1 MTSAPHIGEVVEV
14 VLGALRKPTEAE
26 IRELRAI
33 WWRQRRLGHTLP
45 AEAGLVVLDGG
56 ATRTVKAAA
65 AGRTR

>member
-1 MTSAPHIGEVVEV
+1 MTREPQIGEAVEV
-14 VLGALRKPTEAE
+14 VLGFLRTPTEAE

-56 ATRTVKAAA
+56 AK
-65 AGRTR
+65 